1 MFPDQCIAPGRHCGN
16 TLLIQI
22 AAQQLLT
29 SQGRDMTIWDMRDP
43 ADAAIA
49 RWIANN
55 AGGDPVQA
63 TALASWL
70 ERNPVARRDDE
81 AGYVV
86 IPYLGWRLAGT
97 GKVDLLPDGS
107 LPPLGTAGRDY
118 PMPHLRAPA
127 PLPHAVNAF
136 SAESSCAPL
145 HAEAWAAWRALVAKL
160 YSGLGPSEFAAF
172 LDRLRAAGCLPVQAP
187 QQAMAF
193 DAALSDE
200 IQHPI
205 RRLVTELMHTP
216 RRRIKSGGAPGHRAS
231 SSSASRNIGYGARAT
246 ARTARWNGHR
256 TSTYPRGSRRRE
268 TADGRAARRR
278 CLYLDGHSEA
288 GTPKIISRSNRL

>member
-1 MFPDQCIAPGRHCGN
+1 
-16 TLLIQI
+16 
-22 AAQQLLT
+22 
-29 SQGRDMTIWDMRDP
+29 MTIWDMRDP

-70 ERNPVARRDDE
+70 ERNPVARRGVE

-86 IPYLGWRLAGT
+86 IPYLGWRLAGA

-107 LPPLGTAGRDY
+107 LPPLGTGGRDY
-118 PMPHLRAPA
+118 PMPHLAR
-127 PLPHAVNAF
+127 L
-136 SAESSCAPL
+136 PL
-145 HAEAWAAWRALVAKL
+145 HPMPLTPLVPKALVRRYMPRRGSRGSLSWRSCTAPSARPNSQPSSTG
-160 YSGLGPSEFAAF
+160 SGR
-172 LDRLRAAGCLPVQAP
+172 LDACRCKRRSRPWRSTPRCRTKSNTRSPTGNGI
-187 QQAMAF
+187 
-193 DAALSDE
+193 DA
-200 IQHPI
+200 Q
-205 RRLVTELMHTP
+205 P
-216 RRRIKSGGAPGHRAS
+216 RRRIKSGSAPGHRAS

-246 ARTARWNGHR
+246 ARTAPWNGHR

-288 GTPKIISRSNRL
+288 GAPKIISRSNRL

>member
-70 ERNPVARRDDE
+70 ERNPVARRGVE

-145 HAEAWAAWRALVAKL
+145 HAEA
-160 YSGLGPSEFAAF
+160 
-172 LDRLRAAGCLPVQAP
+172 
-187 QQAMAF
+187 
-193 DAALSDE
+193 
-200 IQHPI
+200 
-205 RRLVTELMHTP
+205 
-216 RRRIKSGGAPGHRAS
+216 
-231 SSSASRNIGYGARAT
+231 
-246 ARTARWNGHR
+246 
-256 TSTYPRGSRRRE
+256 
-268 TADGRAARRR
+268 
-278 CLYLDGHSEA
+278 
-288 GTPKIISRSNRL
+288 

>member
-70 ERNPVARRDDE
+70 ERNPVARRGVE

-200 IQHPI
+200 IQHQI
-205 RRLVTELMHTP
+205 RRLVTELMHSLGGGSKAEAHPDIEQAVQALLGTLGMARERPLGRPAGTDTELRRTREVRADGKP
-216 RRRIKSGGAPGHRAS
+216 RTVAQLAADAS
-231 SSSASRNIGYGARAT
+231 TSTAT
-246 ARTARWNGHR
+246 AKR
-256 TSTYPRGSRRRE
+256 
-268 TADGRAARRR
+268 ARR
-278 CLYLDGHSEA
+278 
-288 GTPKIISRSNRL
+288 K